1 MRHRSS
7 TKPAGEAG
15 DEQLRHMT
23 KETRMPRRAVL
34 RAAVATFSMGL
45 LLALPLFAHH
55 GDAGYDTSK
64 MVSVKG
70 TVTDYQF
77 INPHV
82 EISLDVKGEDG
93 SAESWQA
100 EMNGPSILA
109 RASGWNKNTLKP
121 GQEIIVEGH
130 RAKNGL
136 KVIRVEKV
144 SLPDGT
150 ELFPKG
156 GNGVTRF

>member
-1 MRHRSS
+1 MSS
-7 TKPAGEAG
+7 
-15 DEQLRHMT
+15 
-23 KETRMPRRAVL
+23 
-34 RAAVATFSMGL
+34 VAW
-45 LLALPLFAHH
+45 PHH
-55 GDAGYDTSK
+55 GDAGYDTTQ
-64 MVSVKG
+64 MVTVKG
-70 TVTDYQF
+70 HVTDFQF

-82 EISLDVKGEDG
+82 EIALEVKNDDG
-93 SAESWQA
+93 SVETWQA
-100 EMNGPSILA
+100 EMNSPAILA

-121 GQEIIVEGH
+121 GDLIVFEGH
-130 RAKNGL
+130 RSKHGL

>member
-1 MRHRSS
+1 M
-7 TKPAGEAG
+7 
-15 DEQLRHMT
+15 
-23 KETRMPRRAVL
+23 V
-34 RAAVATFSMGL
+34 VICL
-45 LLALPLFAHH
+45 LSAIPLFAHH

-64 MVSVKG
+64 LVTVKG
-70 TVTDYQF
+70 TVTDFQF

-82 EISLDVKGEDG
+82 EISLDVKTEDG
-93 SAESWQA
+93 PVENWQG
-100 EMNGPSILA
+100 EMNSPNILS

-121 GQEIIVEGH
+121 GDQIILEGH

-144 SLPDGT
+144 SLSDGT